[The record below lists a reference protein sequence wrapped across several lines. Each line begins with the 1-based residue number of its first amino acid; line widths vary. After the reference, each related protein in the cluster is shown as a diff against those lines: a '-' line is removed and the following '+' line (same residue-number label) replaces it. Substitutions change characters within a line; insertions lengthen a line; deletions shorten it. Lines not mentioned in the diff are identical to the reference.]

1 YDIAFLHDVVSRTA
15 TVEWIEVDT
24 QSDRPVFEHAPSRWS
39 YRSVSGENEL
49 KSTTFLTCPQQT
61 ASGRAYVDMVVAV
74 ARQKDAPL
82 DHYLVP
88 ARQISLQDPN
98 LRQIFDDAHNLAEW
112 VATYDELLDKR
123 QLQAN
128 KINVVRYRRNRTN
141 GRNMIVSSRSELR
154 LLRVLVKRRLN
165 ELSLAFTS
173 EEFEAT
179 TERLIQDALEVS
191 GD

>member
-1 YDIAFLHDVVSRTA
+1 
-15 TVEWIEVDT
+15 
-24 QSDRPVFEHAPSRWS
+24 
-39 YRSVSGENEL
+39 
-49 KSTTFLTCPQQT
+49 
-61 ASGRAYVDMVVAV
+61 MVVAV

-191 GD
+191 GDIVLRAAKRGISAGELIGLVLSHYILSEELQDRKSTRLNSSHVKSSYA